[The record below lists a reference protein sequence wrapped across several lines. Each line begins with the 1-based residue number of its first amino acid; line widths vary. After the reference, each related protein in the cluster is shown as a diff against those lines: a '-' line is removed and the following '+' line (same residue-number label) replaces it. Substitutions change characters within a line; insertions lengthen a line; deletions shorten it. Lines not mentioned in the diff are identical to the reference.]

1 MYKRQICD
9 LGVRINRRFE
19 ESGGRLFEQTVDA
32 YSLVTGLT
40 WEMFGLNHDL
50 SLSFGETEQVDET
63 LNYGRFDR
71 WAIAVDPVAC
81 EANSSCPGVLNP
93 FGEFGSITP
102 EQMAFLTAG
111 SLKDQSGADF
121 DMISYVVS
129 GENYAVGVEKRQEYG
144 YFFSAFNYMLSLI
157 HI

>member
-1 MYKRQICD
+1 M
-9 LGVRINRRFE
+9 
-19 ESGGRLFEQTVDA
+19 
-32 YSLVTGLT
+32 
-40 WEMFGLNHDL
+40 
-50 SLSFGETEQVDET
+50 DET

-121 DMISYVVS
+121 DMISYVIS

-144 YFFSAFNYMLSLI
+144 YFKPDEFSAEGLTTGGASDPLRGGFSVMEVFGEYLMDVNDDLNVDMSVRYSDYDTKADQRRAI
-157 HI
+157 